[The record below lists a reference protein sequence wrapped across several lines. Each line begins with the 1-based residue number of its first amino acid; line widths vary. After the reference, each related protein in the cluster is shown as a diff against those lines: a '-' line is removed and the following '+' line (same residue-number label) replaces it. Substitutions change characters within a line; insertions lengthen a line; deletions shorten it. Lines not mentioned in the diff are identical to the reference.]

1 MPGVFFSIPQPAHL
15 PAEAKAED
23 KAHRAASNGDVQAL
37 GEEISEKREVVN
49 NRDENGWQPIHEAA
63 AGGHKQ
69 AVELLVNNGADVN
82 TRTLGGRGGTP
93 LHIAKKRFGPV
104 HPLVQYL
111 SNLGALDVPPDR
123 NEL

>member
-1 MPGVFFSIPQPAHL
+1 L
-15 PAEAKAED
+15 PDAAEAED
-23 KAHRAASNGDVQAL
+23 KAHWAASNGDVQAL
-37 GEEISEKREVVN
+37 GEEISEKKEVVN

-93 LHIAKKRFGPV
+93 LHIAKKRFGPA
-104 HPLVQYL
+104 HPVVQYL
-111 SNLGALDVPPDR
+111 SNLGALDVSPDR
-123 NEL
+123 SEL